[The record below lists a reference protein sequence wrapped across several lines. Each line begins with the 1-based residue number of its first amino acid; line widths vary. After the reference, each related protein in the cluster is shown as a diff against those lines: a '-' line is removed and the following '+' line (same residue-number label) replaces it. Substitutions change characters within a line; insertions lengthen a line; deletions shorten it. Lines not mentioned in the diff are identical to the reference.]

1 MRIKLCPCGL
11 LWWCALAGLITL
23 VVAILT
29 DNTFVAVGVIVLSAL
44 GILLLL
50 RDWRADRR
58 PPAEPVEAAEDDGP
72 EPETV
77 AIAISPEMFAP
88 DITTDGN
95 GPSADA
101 RAD

>member
-1 MRIKLCPCGL
+1 MSVRIVVVV
-11 LWWCALAGLITL
+11 ALAGLITL
-23 VVAILT
+23 VVAVLT
-29 DNTFVAVGVIVLSAL
+29 DNTFVAFGVIALAVL

-58 PPAEPVEAAEDDGP
+58 QPTAPVEGAEDDGP

-77 AIAISPEMFAP
+77 AIAISPELFAP
-88 DITTDGN
+88 DIATDGH

>member
-1 MRIKLCPCGL
+1 MSVRIVVLV
-11 LWWCALAGLITL
+11 ALAGLITL
-23 VVAILT
+23 VVAVLT
-29 DNTFVAVGVIVLSAL
+29 DNTFVAMGVIALAAL

-58 PPAEPVEAAEDDGP
+58 PPAEPVESAHDDEP

-77 AIAISPEMFAP
+77 AIPISPEMFAP
-88 DITTDGN
+88 DITADGQ

>member
-1 MRIKLCPCGL
+1 MRIVVVV
-11 LWWCALAGLITL
+11 ALAGLITL
-23 VVAILT
+23 VVAVLT
-29 DNTFVAVGVIVLSAL
+29 DNTFVAVGVIALAVL

-58 PPAEPVEAAEDDGP
+58 QPAAPVKAAEDDEP

-77 AIAISPEMFAP
+77 AIPISPEMFAP
-88 DITTDGN
+88 DISTDGG

>member
-1 MRIKLCPCGL
+1 VRIVVVV
-11 LWWCALAGLITL
+11 ALAGLITL
-23 VVAILT
+23 VVAVLT
-29 DNTFVAVGVIVLSAL
+29 DNTFVAVGVIALAVL

-58 PPAEPVEAAEDDGP
+58 RPAAPVKAAEDDEP

-77 AIAISPEMFAP
+77 AIPISPEMFAP
-88 DITTDGN
+88 DIATDGG

>member
-1 MRIKLCPCGL
+1 MSVRIVVAV
-11 LWWCALAGLITL
+11 ALAGLITL
-23 VVAILT
+23 VVAVLT
-29 DNTFVAVGVIVLSAL
+29 DNTFVAVGVVALAAL

-58 PPAEPVEAAEDDGP
+58 HPAAPGEAAEVDAP

-77 AIAISPEMFAP
+77 AIPISPEMFAP
-88 DITTDGN
+88 DISTDGD
-95 GPSADA
+95 GPSSDA

>member
-1 MRIKLCPCGL
+1 VRIVVVV
-11 LWWCALAGLITL
+11 ALAGLITL
-23 VVAILT
+23 VVAVLT
-29 DNTFVAVGVIVLSAL
+29 DNTFVAVGVIALAAL

-50 RDWRADRR
+50 RDWHADRR
-58 PPAEPVEAAEDDGP
+58 QPAAPVEAAEDDEP

-77 AIAISPEMFAP
+77 AIPLSPEMFAP
-88 DITTDGN
+88 DISTDGV

>member
-1 MRIKLCPCGL
+1 VRIVVVV
-11 LWWCALAGLITL
+11 ALAGLITL
-23 VVAILT
+23 VVAVLT
-29 DNTFVAVGVIVLSAL
+29 DNTFVAVGVIALAAL

-58 PPAEPVEAAEDDGP
+58 QPAAPVEAAEDDEP

-77 AIAISPEMFAP
+77 AIPLSAEMFAP
-88 DITTDGN
+88 DISTDGG

>member
-1 MRIKLCPCGL
+1 VRIVVVV
-11 LWWCALAGLITL
+11 ALAGLITL

-29 DNTFVAVGVIVLSAL
+29 DNTFVAVGVIVLAAL

-58 PPAEPVEAAEDDGP
+58 QPTAPVEAVASDEP

-77 AIAISPEMFAP
+77 AIPISPEMFAP
-88 DITTDGN
+88 DIATGGD